1 MIIRTALRLLLLPV
15 LVLALPAMFAWAWMK
30 EALGER
36 MPRSQRSV
44 TDW

>member
-1 MIIRTALRLLLLPV
+1 MIIRIALRLMLLPL
-15 LVLALPAMFAWAWMK
+15 LVLALPAMFAWAWMN

-36 MPRSQRSV
+36 LPRSQRSV